1 MQRWIDFKGG
11 RLSWSKDGLPAFRNH
26 CHRSPETNGLR
37 PGQVVMKTLVRAE
50 AAGIEGVRA
59 ETSVCLVDLLR
70 RSVGRHGL
78 LPVDGLTV
86 LLLHAFVYPS

>member
-1 MQRWIDFKGG
+1 
-11 RLSWSKDGLPAFRNH
+11 
-26 CHRSPETNGLR
+26 
-37 PGQVVMKTLVRAE
+37 MKTLVRAE
-50 AAGIEGVRA
+50 AADFEGVRA